1 MQVKDIILNEV
12 SRKSVHLKYFI
23 DEGKLM
29 DSCLCCLLPEL
40 SLGSL
45 LPLSYLWTHLHL
57 LPTLPIW
64 NMNLPYCSLVPQSWR
79 LWVSGSL
86 LLRKYMCPL
95 GTHPNGLLQTHLIST
110 FWCPP
115 SINHSPWPWK
125 LLSAS
130 TQGYNSNFLL
140 SLECYF
146 HLGTSSYIA
155 TSCISVF
162 FFFFSMKPSIQ
173 PSPKCSTP
181 FVLLLPISW
190 GRLFSSVLLSD

>member
-1 MQVKDIILNEV
+1 
-12 SRKSVHLKYFI
+12 
-23 DEGKLM
+23 M

-79 LWVSGSL
+79 LWVNGSL

-115 SINHSPWPWK
+115 SINHSSWPWK
-125 LLSAS
+125 PLSAS
-130 TQGYNSNFLL
+130 TQGYNSNSLL